1 MKSHYFFKQ
10 SFFEQVFFKQ
20 NVLRLTAIILLA
32 GLLNACASLLK
43 PDLETELVELKAG
56 QYTIDKNHATILFK
70 IDHMG
75 FSKFI
80 GRFNDFD
87 ATLDFDAD
95 NIANS
100 RLEAVVNMASVDVNN
115 ENFEETL
122 RGNERFNTAT
132 HPQAFFKTTLVKN
145 ISGGSADFEGD
156 LTFLG
161 VTRPIIISV
170 HFNGGA
176 TNLLTYKYTIG
187 FSAISRFK
195 RSDFGLD
202 RYIPTVGDEI
212 ELEVHAEFQKN

>member
-1 MKSHYFFKQ
+1 M
-10 SFFEQVFFKQ
+10 
-20 NVLRLTAIILLA
+20 NLRVTVRA
-32 GLLNACASLLK
+32 GLVFCLAFFLNGCASLLK
-43 PDLETELVELKAG
+43 PELETELVELKAG
-56 QYTIDKNHATILFK
+56 QYTLDKNHATLLFK

-75 FSKFI
+75 FSKFV

-95 NIANS
+95 NVANS

-115 ENFEETL
+115 GNFEETL
-122 RGNERFNTAT
+122 RGNEWFNTQAY
-132 HPQAFFKTTLVKN
+132 PQAFFKTTGVKN
-145 ISGGSADFEGD
+145 ISGSSADFEGE

-161 VTRPIIISV
+161 VTKPIIIRV

-187 FSAISRFK
+187 FSATSTFK

>member
-1 MKSHYFFKQ
+1 MNGCNFLRRNSLKQDFFK
-10 SFFEQVFFKQ
+10 
-20 NVLRLTAIILLA
+20 LTIIILLV

-43 PDLETELVELKAG
+43 PELETELVELKAG
-56 QYTIDKNHATILFK
+56 QYTIDKNHATVLFK

-115 ENFEETL
+115 QNFEETL
-122 RGNERFNTAT
+122 RGAGWFNTRAY
-132 HPQAFFKTTLVKN
+132 PQAFFKTTSVKN
-145 ISGGSADFEGD
+145 ISDGSADFEGD

-161 VTRPIIISV
+161 VTRPITISV
-170 HFNGGA
+170 YFNGGA
-176 TNLLTYKYTIG
+176 TNFLTYKYTIG
-187 FSAISRFK
+187 FSATSTFK
-195 RSDFGLD
+195 RSEFGLD